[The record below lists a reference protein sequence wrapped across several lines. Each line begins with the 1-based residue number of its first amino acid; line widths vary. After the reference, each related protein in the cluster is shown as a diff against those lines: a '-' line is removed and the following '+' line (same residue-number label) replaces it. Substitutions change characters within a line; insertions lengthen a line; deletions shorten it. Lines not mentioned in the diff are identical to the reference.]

1 MDSMLFVATADG
13 LWVYERETEG
23 WNEVVRGLE
32 GQDVTSITANEDAVL
47 AGTRNGIFISEDDG
61 ASWQEAN
68 EGLTE
73 THVRWLATHL
83 NDPWSAFAGTEPA
96 TIHFSDDGAET
107 WQECPEVADLRGT
120 NDWYLPYSP
129 EAGCVRGF
137 AFHGSRGYAAVE
149 QGGLLRSDDGGRSW
163 RLAEGTTGDPHAP
176 NLDSN
181 IHTDVHSVAVH
192 PSSPDLVFAPTGGGF
207 YISEDGGDTWTH
219 LYDCYCRAVWADP
232 DDPDHLIFG
241 PADGVDE
248 NGRIERTTDGGETWE
263 DASEGLDVP
272 WPDHMVER
280 FEQVGDNLIAV
291 LSNGR
296 LIATSLETLV
306 WQPIL
311 ADLPAASAVVSLT
324 R

>member
-1 MDSMLFVATADG
+1 MNSMLFVATADG
-13 LWVYERETEG
+13 LWVYEGETEG
-23 WNEVVRGLE
+23 WEEVVRGLE
-32 GQDVTSITANEDAVL
+32 GQDVTSVTANEHAVL
-47 AGTRNGIFISEDDG
+47 AGTRDGIFISEDNG
-61 ASWQEAN
+61 ASWRETT

-73 THVRWLATHL
+73 SHIRWLANHL
-83 NDPWSAFAGTEPA
+83 DDSWLVFAGTEPA

-107 WQECPEVADLRGT
+107 WQGCPEVADLRDA

-176 NLDSN
+176 QLDSN

-192 PSSPDLVFAPTGGGF
+192 PFSPDLVFAPTGGGF

-311 ADLPAASAVVSLT
+311 ADLPAVSAVVSLT